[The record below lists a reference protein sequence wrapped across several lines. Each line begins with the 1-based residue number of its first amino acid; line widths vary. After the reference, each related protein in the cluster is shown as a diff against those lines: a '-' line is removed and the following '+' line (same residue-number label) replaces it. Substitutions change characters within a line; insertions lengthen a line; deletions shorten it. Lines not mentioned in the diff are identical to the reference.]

1 MRKSLSLLVAAVA
14 VAGSIFTAA
23 PAHAWTCQ
31 FNDEYVPPVVGD
43 TTCFVLMTAAGTVC
57 RVVKPACFY

>member
-1 MRKSLSLLVAAVA
+1 MRKSLTLLVAAVA

-23 PAHAWTCQ
+23 PAQAWTCQ
-31 FNDEYVPPVVGD
+31 FNDDYVPEVVGD
-43 TTCFVLMTAAGTVC
+43 TACFAVMTVAGTVC

>member
-23 PAHAWTCQ
+23 PAHAWTCAY
-31 FNDEYVPPVVGD
+31 NDDYIPPEVGD
-43 TTCFVLMTAAGTVC
+43 TACFVVLTTAGTVC
-57 RVVKPACFY
+57 RVVPKACFY